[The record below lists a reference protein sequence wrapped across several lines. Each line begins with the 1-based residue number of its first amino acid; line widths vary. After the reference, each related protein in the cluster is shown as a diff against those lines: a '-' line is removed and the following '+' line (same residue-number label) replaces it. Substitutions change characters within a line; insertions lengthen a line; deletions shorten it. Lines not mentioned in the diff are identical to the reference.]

1 MIDVVIRLENVTGPD
16 GRPVDEHEGDV
27 LAEGLR
33 AVTAGL
39 LAKMAYTADAAK
51 VARQAVPADVVG
63 TLHQFEQGRDNPTL
77 DRLQRMAR
85 LYGLRL
91 RITVEPLP

>member
-51 VARQAVPADVVG
+51 VARPAVPADVVADRTADPAVAAQAEQARRRAWHEDD
-63 TLHQFEQGRDNPTL
+63 TL
-77 DRLQRMAR
+77 
-85 LYGLRL
+85 
-91 RITVEPLP
+91 

>member
-1 MIDVVIRLENVTGPD
+1 MSGRVIVADAGIVSALANGADLRRAVGAMF
-16 GRPVDEHEGDV
+16 EHARGDV
-27 LAEGLR
+27 SLR
-33 AVTAGL
+33 
-39 LAKMAYTADAAK
+39 DFAAK
-51 VARQAVPADVVG
+51 VGMAHG

-91 RITVEPLP
+91 VISVEPLPK

>member
-51 VARQAVPADVVG
+51 VARQAVPADVVADRTADPAVAAQAEQARRRAWHEDD
-63 TLHQFEQGRDNPTL
+63 TL
-77 DRLQRMAR
+77 
-85 LYGLRL
+85 
-91 RITVEPLP
+91 